1 MFAQCPRS
9 AITSNRTAAHITTA
23 PCISKLQPNTPHSAK
38 TISELLDSSQCW
50 YPRVMRMREFTAALV
65 LSKELDC
72 LACIMI
78 RETCLDAAQR
88 LALKLDQKLFKI
100 AQRRSGK
107 MMGSEISCEGT
118 ESRLWAHIDFGI
130 VEIVGLVKRL
140 RLATLDVVEAAVAW
154 RETERMPF
162 QQGAKRALGVM
173 YAGQNYLVKM
183 TSDFSF
189 LGNSLALR
197 HYEKAENIMDIA
209 LLPIDND
216 ILKERCLLA
225 ADQIRLEVR
234 TSGSRF

>member
-1 MFAQCPRS
+1 VKYLARVGVSVGNVEPS
-9 AITSNRTAAHITTA
+9 LTSI
-23 PCISKLQPNTPHSAK
+23 I
-38 TISELLDSSQCW
+38 
-50 YPRVMRMREFTAALV
+50 
-65 LSKELDC
+65 
-72 LACIMI
+72 
-78 RETCLDAAQR
+78 
-88 LALKLDQKLFKI
+88 
-100 AQRRSGK
+100 
-107 MMGSEISCEGT
+107 GT